1 MQNISGRI
9 ITAGF
14 VTLSFFLAL
23 ALAFSGCTMTSGQ
36 PPAVDASSSAQV
48 WRSYDL
54 EDVNTQAIFNISSLT
69 GKPVLIYAF
78 TLSCPVCTRQQQE
91 IALLG
96 KDAGDSF
103 FAVGLDID
111 PNEDAASLRE
121 HIQKNG
127 FYGYYALSPLEM
139 TQSLLD
145 EFGIEFITPASAPM
159 ILILPD
165 GTVTKLPPNIKSAA
179 YLRQEMGLP
188 A

>member
-1 MQNISGRI
+1 MQKISGHF
-9 ITAGF
+9 ITAGIF
-14 VTLSFFLAL
+14 TLSFLLAL
-23 ALAFSGCTMTSGQ
+23 ALAFCGCTTTNVQ
-36 PPAVDASSSAQV
+36 PVSVEAPSSALV
-48 WRSYDL
+48 WRTYDL
-54 EDVNTQAIFNISSLT
+54 EDVNTQATFNISNLS
-69 GKPVLIYAF
+69 GKPVLLYAF
-78 TLSCPVCTRQQQE
+78 TISCPICTRQQQE
-91 IALLG
+91 IALLR

-103 FAVGLDID
+103 YAVGLDID

-145 EFGIEFITPASAPM
+145 EFGIEVITPASAPM

-165 GTVTKLPPNIKSAA
+165 GTVRKLPPNIKSAA